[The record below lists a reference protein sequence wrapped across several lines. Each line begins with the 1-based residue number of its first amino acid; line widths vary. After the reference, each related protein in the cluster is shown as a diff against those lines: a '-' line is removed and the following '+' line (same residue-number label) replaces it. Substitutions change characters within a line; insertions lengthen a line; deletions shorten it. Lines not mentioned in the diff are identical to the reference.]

1 MSDYSENGESPVSDS
16 NHREEVLCE
25 AVREAIEDWVA
36 DKSIAVECDGDDIIA
51 DEDELVEN
59 ISVMIAIALDEAA
72 D

>member
-16 NHREEVLCE
+16 SQRGQKLSE
-25 AVREAIEDWVA
+25 AVREAIEGWVA
-36 DKSIAVECDGDDIIA
+36 DESIEVECDGDDIIA